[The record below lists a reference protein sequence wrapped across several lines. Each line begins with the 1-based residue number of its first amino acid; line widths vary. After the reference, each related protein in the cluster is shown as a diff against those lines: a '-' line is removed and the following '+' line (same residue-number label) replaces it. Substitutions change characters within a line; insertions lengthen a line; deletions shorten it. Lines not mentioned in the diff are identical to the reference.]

1 MQYAVI
7 SCHKKAAACLQK
19 NGGQQMADVDSNSKP
34 ENQPETSFN
43 PGRRKILA
51 GMGAMTAV
59 SWLPFGAAAQGTTSE
74 SEILIIGGGMAGCA
88 TAFHLAS
95 HGRDV
100 TVLERATIASEAS
113 GQNMGGLGGAGWGNM
128 PNLLS
133 YLTAGSLE
141 IFKQLQIDMGHD
153 MEFRQS
159 GALTGIHTEEQFD
172 YYEKQVMSL
181 NARGYDSELLSP
193 REARAIEPEANP
205 DLLGYVYLPGR
216 GQADPV
222 KSTRALAQAARN
234 AGASIDLGQN
244 VNSISIRGD
253 GEYRVRTDQA
263 EYRCKT
269 LVLAAGSWCNP
280 VGRMLGVDIPIKPIR
295 GQMWATE
302 KLPPRIFHVLSSAES
317 SFAWSIDNGADDSTP
332 PNLTHKGDRRM
343 TRHLYGRQ
351 RKNGE
356 IIFGGDRQDVGYNTT
371 PDPSGIEVNRGH
383 AAEVV
388 PLVKD
393 LPIARTWAG
402 LMPFSID
409 GSPIIGRIPLR
420 DNLYIVSGL
429 ASSGFGRGPMA
440 GKLAADYIHS
450 GHMPQVLAEADPARC
465 VTEVA

>member
-1 MQYAVI
+1 
-7 SCHKKAAACLQK
+7 
-19 NGGQQMADVDSNSKP
+19 MADSDSKS
-34 ENQPETSFN
+34 QPHVGSGHSFN
-43 PGRRKILA
+43 PVRRKVLA
-51 GMGAMTAV
+51 GMGAVTATG
-59 SWLPFGAAAQGTTSE
+59 WLPFESAAQE
-74 SEILIIGGGMAGCA
+74 STREAEILIIGGGMAGSA

-95 HGRDV
+95 YGRDV
-100 TVLERATIASEAS
+100 ILLERGTIASEAS

-141 IFKQLQIDMGHD
+141 IFKQLQIDRGYD
-153 MEFRQS
+153 MEFRQC
-159 GALTGIHTEEQFD
+159 GALTGIHTEAQFD
-172 YYEKQVMSL
+172 YYQEQVRSL
-181 NARGYDSELLSP
+181 KSRGYDNELLST
-193 REARAIEPEANP
+193 REARAIEPEASA

-222 KSTRALAQAARN
+222 KSTRAFAHAAEN

-244 VNSISIRGD
+244 VNSISIQGN
-253 GEYRVRTDQA
+253 GEYRVQTDKA
-263 EYRCKT
+263 EYRCQT

-302 KLPPRIFHVLSSAES
+302 KLPPRLFQVLSSAES
-317 SFAWSIDNGADDSTP
+317 SYAWSIDNGADDTTP
-332 PNLTHKGDRRM
+332 PNLTHKGNRRM

-356 IIFGGDRQDVGYNTT
+356 IIFGGDRQDLGYNTT
-371 PDPSGIEVNRGH
+371 PDPAGIEVNRGQ

-388 PLVKD
+388 PLVRD

-450 GHMPQVLAEADPARC
+450 GNMPGVLAEADPARC
-465 VTEVA
+465 VTETA